1 MAGLATALGVLLVIV
16 AIPFGLMIGPLAL
29 GVVIA
34 FLGWR
39 HVAASLEI
47 PSADASGTVAG

>member
-1 MAGLATALGVLLVIV
+1 MAGFATALGVLLVIV

-29 GVVIA
+29 GIIIA

-47 PSADASGTVAG
+47 PSADAPGTAAG

>member
-1 MAGLATALGVLLVIV
+1 V

-29 GVVIA
+29 GILIA

-39 HVAASLEI
+39 HVAAALEEPAGEAPTTPI
-47 PSADASGTVAG
+47 LPSAA

>member
-1 MAGLATALGVLLVIV
+1 MLVIV

-39 HVAASLEI
+39 HVAASLEDPTTGV
-47 PSADASGTVAG
+47 PSTPILPAAA